1 MLDTN
6 LNSLKSERIYCTQ
19 NLGADV
25 VVRAWKLFDCEK
37 FTYTANEN
45 LIYFKAFVET
55 LFAKY

>member
-25 VVRAWKLFDCEK
+25 VVRAWKLFACEK

-45 LIYFKAFVET
+45 LVCFKAFVET